1 MITNSS
7 VENTFKIAIIKW
19 DVSDHFPICIS
30 IPSTNVS
37 TKNDVI
43 YQYKRTINDEKLK
56 IFFKISIN
64 LNGIP
69 SKPIRMQMKRTIISY
84 EHFVQFIILFFP
96 MNKTKIKTK
105 YLESCWI
112 TTKGIK
118 NL

>member
-7 VENTFKIAIIKW
+7 IENTFKIAIIKS
-19 DVSDHFPICIS
+19 DVSDHFPICIF
-30 IPSTNVS
+30 IHSTNVS

-69 SKPIRMQMKRTIISY
+69 LKPIKMQMKRTIISY
-84 EHFVQFIILFFP
+84 EHFVQFIILFS
-96 MNKTKIKTK
+96 
-105 YLESCWI
+105 L
-112 TTKGIK
+112 
-118 NL
+118 